1 MAINELHSRLEYLVS
16 YSSQLIFISCES
28 LSQQQ
33 SSLQQF
39 IAKQHE
45 NTEVAF
51 INGDNTLRDSDYR
64 NEIYR
69 QLVSHPLSPNVPL
82 DKQLIQQL
90 SKETGPI
97 LLCICAAQHIS
108 ANLLNELWSLVLKNK
123 DLEKGHHLNVLL
135 FGSPEWTESAKSNLA
150 KDNQHLPI
158 LLSSEIVTTNQFT
171 ESYSQS
177 ITQKRAAIA
186 QQFANKANADTDS
199 TINKP
204 LFKILVGIAFLGIFS
219 MLVFWQYP
227 DEIKQFVNPHYTV
240 ADQATVDQAVVDK
253 IDDQVD
259 EPQLT
264 ALPESEEISELQ
276 QDMLSEENLQLETQQ
291 DKPLST
297 NELLSAEEQNNVL
310 LPDDSQALVTSWQ
323 QEIEKQEIEKQ
334 SIETQDT
341 SQNADL
347 ESTPEQDT
355 PLIDQV
361 IDPNVQ
367 QLTHPILDLSDNLYV
382 LQLASMSYLDVATR
396 FVEEHGLQETSWVY
410 TTQRFGGDWHVV
422 IFKKTFANVQQAR
435 QYTTS
440 LPDSI
445 DKTVP
450 FAKSVKQIKVELAV
464 PQQ

>member
-51 INGDNTLRDSDYR
+51 INGESTLRDSDYR

-82 DKQLIQQL
+82 DEQLIQHI
-90 SKETGPI
+90 SKDAGPI

-108 ANLLNELWSLVLKNK
+108 TKLLNELWSLVLKNK
-123 DLEKGHHLNVLL
+123 DLQKGHHLNVLL

-171 ESYSQS
+171 QSYSQS
-177 ITQKRAAIA
+177 ISQKRAEIDQRFKTTVDAESESII
-186 QQFANKANADTDS
+186 T
-199 TINKP
+199 KP
-204 LFKILVGIAFLGIFS
+204 LFKILAGMVFLGIFS

-227 DEIKQFVNPHYTV
+227 NEIKQFVDPHYTV
-240 ADQATVDQAVVDK
+240 
-253 IDDQVD
+253 VD
-259 EPQLT
+259 EPVDELAEEQVIDVTQSLESIQLDDNMPLESD
-264 ALPESEEISELQ
+264 LPNVEETEQIEQIEQQ
-276 QDMLSEENLQLETQQ
+276 QDEVSQSLQLENSEQQ
-291 DKPLST
+291 
-297 NELLSAEEQNNVL
+297 
-310 LPDDSQALVTSWQ
+310 LPVDHSQELVTSWQ
-323 QEIEKQEIEKQ
+323 QEVEKQQLQVKQEKQ
-334 SIETQDT
+334 SKQ
-341 SQNADL
+341 A
-347 ESTPEQDT
+347 EQQERAT
-355 PLIDQV
+355 KAEQAKLVLP
-361 IDPNVQ
+361 PAK
-367 QLTHPILDLSDNLYV
+367 HPILELDDNLFV
-382 LQLASMSYLDVATR
+382 LQLASMSDPAVAER
-396 FVEEHGLQETSWVY
+396 FITQHGLQETSWIY

-435 QYTTS
+435 QYTAS

>member
-1 MAINELHSRLEYLVS
+1 M
-16 YSSQLIFISCES
+16 
-28 LSQQQ
+28 SQQQ

-51 INGDNTLRDSDYR
+51 INGQSTLRDSDYR

-90 SKETGPI
+90 AKETGPI

-108 ANLLNELWSLVLKNK
+108 KNLLNELWSLVLKNK

-158 LLSSEIVTTNQFT
+158 LLSSEVISKNQFT
-171 ESYSQS
+171 QSYSES
-177 ITQKRAAIA
+177 INQKRAEIA
-186 QQFANKANADTDS
+186 QRFKNNGDGETDS

-204 LFKILVGIAFLGIFS
+204 LFKILAGIAFLGIFS

-227 DEIKQFVNPHYTV
+227 DEIKQFVNADYTNM
-240 ADQATVDQAVVDK
+240 
-253 IDDQVD
+253 D
-259 EPQLT
+259 ETGREIEELEKAALT
-264 ALPESEEISELQ
+264 ESTKVSPIQEEDL
-276 QDMLSEENLQLETQQ
+276 
-291 DKPLST
+291 
-297 NELLSAEEQNNVL
+297 AEQNNL
-310 LPDDSQALVTSWQ
+310 TEEHLEKANQLIESTATEEEANILSADESQELVTTWQ
-323 QEIEKQEIEKQ
+323 QEIEKQELQTQKELQEKPLDKPNQ
-334 SIETQDT
+334 PDSVSVNE
-341 SQNADL
+341 DL
-347 ESTPEQDT
+347 NSD
-355 PLIDQV
+355 DKQV
-361 IDPNVQ
+361 D
-367 QLTHPILDLSDNLYV
+367 HPIAELNDQLFV
-382 LQLASMSYLDVATR
+382 LQLASMSDLDVATR
-396 FVEEHGLQETSWVY
+396 FVQEHDLQDTSWLY

-435 QYTTS
+435 QYTAS

>member
-51 INGDNTLRDSDYR
+51 INGQSTLRDSDYR

-90 SKETGPI
+90 AKETGPI

-108 ANLLNELWSLVLKNK
+108 KNLLNELWSLVLKNK

-158 LLSSEIVTTNQFT
+158 LLSSEVISKNQFT
-171 ESYSQS
+171 QSYSES
-177 ITQKRAAIA
+177 INQKRAEIA
-186 QQFANKANADTDS
+186 QRFKNNGDGETDS

-204 LFKILVGIAFLGIFS
+204 LFKILAGIAFLGIFS

-227 DEIKQFVNPHYTV
+227 DEIKQFVNADYTNM
-240 ADQATVDQAVVDK
+240 
-253 IDDQVD
+253 D
-259 EPQLT
+259 ETGREIEELEKAALT
-264 ALPESEEISELQ
+264 ESTKVSPIQEEDL
-276 QDMLSEENLQLETQQ
+276 
-291 DKPLST
+291 
-297 NELLSAEEQNNVL
+297 AEQNNL
-310 LPDDSQALVTSWQ
+310 TEEHLEKANQLIESTATEEEANILSADESQELVTTWQ
-323 QEIEKQEIEKQ
+323 QEIEKQELQTQKELQEKPLDKPNQ
-334 SIETQDT
+334 PDSVSVNE
-341 SQNADL
+341 DL
-347 ESTPEQDT
+347 NSD
-355 PLIDQV
+355 DKQV
-361 IDPNVQ
+361 D
-367 QLTHPILDLSDNLYV
+367 HPIAELNDQLFV
-382 LQLASMSYLDVATR
+382 LQLASMSDLDVATR
-396 FVEEHGLQETSWVY
+396 FVQEHDLQDTSWLY

-435 QYTTS
+435 QYTAS